1 VRRVLGS
8 DGGIPSFAHRW
19 YDRWMTKHQIAILLE
34 RAETWPQEAQ
44 EELIRSALAIERKHG
59 GVYRLDDEE
68 RADIREG
75 LAEIERGEVASEDEV
90 QATFDDLR
98 RA

>member
-1 VRRVLGS
+1 
-8 DGGIPSFAHRW
+8 
-19 YDRWMTKHQIAILLE
+19 MTKHQIAILLE

-44 EELIRSALAIERKHG
+44 EELIRSALEIEHKHAG
-59 GVYRLDDEE
+59 IYPLDEEE

-75 LAEIERGEVASEDEV
+75 LAEIERGEVASDEEV

-98 RA
+98 CT